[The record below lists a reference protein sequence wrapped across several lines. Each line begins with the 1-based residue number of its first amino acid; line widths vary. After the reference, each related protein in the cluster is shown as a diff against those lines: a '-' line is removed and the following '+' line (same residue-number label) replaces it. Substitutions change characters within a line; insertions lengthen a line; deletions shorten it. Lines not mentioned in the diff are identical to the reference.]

1 MFRPVALLVLLAL
14 AAGAS
19 PQIVLGQEDD
29 YQDGTLQF
37 WTGGANMQNM
47 ADGGPAGAGDRFLH
61 VQSFGGF
68 GGGSRLATFNN
79 SQWTGDFQSAGVTAV
94 SVWMR
99 NLGATAL
106 EIRLVLFDFTLG
118 DTRWTSTVSQTLPV
132 GGVWK
137 QMVFSVEEADLTRA
151 QGTQSYA
158 DLIVDVD
165 RMMLRHQAGA
175 PAAEGDPIAA
185 TVGIDNIVA
194 TTNSGPLTVIPTS
207 YVVTEG
213 ADPSHNLFALLNSDD
228 VRVQVPSNTSN
239 QSTTMVELFGTVPAI
254 TVNRLSFILECHSAD
269 SARQKN
275 IEMWNFNTGGW
286 EVVGTATGTTT
297 DSTVIVDVTT
307 NPGRFVHATTR
318 EVRAR
323 LRFVS
328 PTISR
333 TFSRVIDHFDRAV
346 WEVEG

>member
-1 MFRPVALLVLLAL
+1 MLKTAAAFLSFVLAVG
-14 AAGAS
+14 AGA
-19 PQIVLGQEDD
+19 QIVYGQADD
-29 YQDGTLQF
+29 FQNGTLQF

-47 ADGGPAGAGDRFLH
+47 ANGGPAGAGDRFLQ

-79 SQWTGDFQSAGVTAV
+79 TQWTGNFQSAGVTAV

-99 NLGATAL
+99 NLGATQL

-132 GGVWK
+132 GGAWK
-137 QMVFSVEEADLTRA
+137 QMVFSVEESDLTRV
-151 QGTQSYA
+151 QGTQTYA

-165 RMMLRHQAGA
+165 RMMLRHQSGA
-175 PAAEGDPIAA
+175 PAAEGDAIVA
-185 TVGIDNIVA
+185 TAGIDNIVA
-194 TTNSGPLTVIPTS
+194 TTNSGPLIVIPTS
-207 YVVTEG
+207 YSVTEG
-213 ADPSHNLFALLNSDD
+213 ADPAHDLLALHNSDD
-228 VRVQVPSNTSN
+228 VRIQVFSNTSN

-254 TVNRLSFILECHSAD
+254 PVNRLSFILECHSAD
-269 SARQKN
+269 AARQKN

-286 EVVGTATGTTT
+286 EVVGTATGTTS

-323 LRFVS
+323 LRFLS